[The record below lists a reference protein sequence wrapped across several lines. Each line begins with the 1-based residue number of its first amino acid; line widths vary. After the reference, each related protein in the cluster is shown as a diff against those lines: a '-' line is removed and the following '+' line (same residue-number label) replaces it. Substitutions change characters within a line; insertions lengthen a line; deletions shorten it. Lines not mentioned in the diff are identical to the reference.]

1 MHSFVLNPDLLVVNK
16 DNVVVVVVVV
26 IAVAL
31 LTLLTLSFVPPGHV
45 AAPAERAEIPLAK
58 AQRLRRLLLPVQSD
72 GHHRR
77 VCPEGG
83 ATGRGEDEEMSP
95 QTGDSG
101 VCVCVSVCVS
111 VFHLKPDPCYVCS
124 VCAQLERAEVRLE
137 GIDTMLKLASKNFL
151 LPSVQYAM
159 LCGWQRVVPEG
170 TDNGSVSS
178 LHRLR
183 CYKKMKIYSS
193 VPVPELAVGLHRT
206 PPPSTAVALPPVLT

>member
-45 AAPAERAEIPLAK
+45 AAPVERAEIPLAK

-101 VCVCVSVCVS
+101 VCVCVCMCVCIPPKTRPM
-111 VFHLKPDPCYVCS
+111 FCLFC
-124 VCAQLERAEVRLE
+124 VCAAGEGGGAAGRNRHHAQTGLQELPAAFGPVRHAVWVAE
-137 GIDTMLKLASKNFL
+137 G
-151 LPSVQYAM
+151 
-159 LCGWQRVVPEG
+159 
-170 TDNGSVSS
+170 GS
-178 LHRLR
+178 
-183 CYKKMKIYSS
+183 
-193 VPVPELAVGLHRT
+193 
-206 PPPSTAVALPPVLT
+206 